1 MAQALGDLGAL
12 VERQR
17 PAVRLH
23 LRRRNEGL
31 QQLLAASEGTA

>member
-12 VERQR
+12 AERDR
-17 PAVRLH
+17 PVLRLH
-23 LRRRNEGL
+23 LRRRSQGL